1 MIQGADSTLGHAL
14 YRRSRQPRLA
24 TGDIEIPGILK
35 DNRRKLSPGSLIA
48 LSGVGPARSGGS
60 GPVDPR
66 SFSGLQDLSRPK
78 SPPRDPSGPRRPG
91 WRRDCQLPARARTA
105 AGPIRSE
112 STWPAAGLTGSETT
126 RRRLLHLSG
135 RRHACGPERLQA
147 MKGHRNGPP
156 MATAPQA
163 GAPPRIHVI
172 PGYQA
177 CTFSV
182 SQAGRLAPHGDR

>member
-1 MIQGADSTLGHAL
+1 MIQGADSALGHAL

-48 LSGVGPARSGGS
+48 LSSVGPTRSGGS

-66 SFSGLQDLSRPK
+66 SFRGLQDLSRPR
-78 SPPRDPSGPRRPG
+78 SPGPGPVRSEKIRPTTGSISPDKTPNGGGPVRRRRPG
-91 WRRDCQLPARARTA
+91 WRRDCQLPARAPTA

-112 STWPAAGLTGSETT
+112 TTWPAGLIGSEKT

-135 RRHACGPERLQA
+135 RRHACGPERLQD

-156 MATAPQA
+156 
-163 GAPPRIHVI
+163 
-172 PGYQA
+172 
-177 CTFSV
+177 
-182 SQAGRLAPHGDR
+182 